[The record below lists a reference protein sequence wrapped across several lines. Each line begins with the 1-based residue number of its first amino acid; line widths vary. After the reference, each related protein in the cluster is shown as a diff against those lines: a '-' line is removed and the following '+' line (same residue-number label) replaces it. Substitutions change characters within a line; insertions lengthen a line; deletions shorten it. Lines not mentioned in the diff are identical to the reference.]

1 MSLNRQIDQ
10 NVNFRCN
17 FFLGWYWPMYVS
29 LYCPNNT
36 SVLTFWNINIMTFW
50 TSEGNFLVFLLFFS
64 FFFFFELTFINYRNK
79 EKIKLLLVVRHFVS
93 FPTLLRHAFIIMQQV
108 FLQHKRVL
116 YLFSEKPLT
125 LMIQAD
131 VAAKVLGKIIETARI
146 FVECETIS

>member
-1 MSLNRQIDQ
+1 
-10 NVNFRCN
+10 
-17 FFLGWYWPMYVS
+17 
-29 LYCPNNT
+29 
-36 SVLTFWNINIMTFW
+36 
-50 TSEGNFLVFLLFFS
+50 
-64 FFFFFELTFINYRNK
+64 
-79 EKIKLLLVVRHFVS
+79 
-93 FPTLLRHAFIIMQQV
+93 MQQV